1 MSLFEI
7 EINGNFKIS
16 NGEVFLNE
24 DELKKYYKLNNLNDG
39 YSDDI
44 SEYLLDDD
52 IPLMVQH
59 DNFCIYQYRYDSQ
72 EISTIIASDLYELNK
87 DSNEEVLYP
96 EWLLFFIA
104 IKKGQVSFISED
116 EFRRYIK
123 HFKFIAEIRYKK
135 YIIRNIRNYIN
146 LKEYKDAYIF
156 QEPLSDTL
164 SKYSKNVQ
172 YKISEMYNFL
182 NFLYDFHYQLK
193 EKEKYKLMW
202 NLEVYII
209 ETVNLLIEYNVPID
223 EIYKQ
228 SIRRGKAYLQNILIY
243 KPLYIRENKN
253 FFSPHLEKINGVL
266 NENIQIDTLMNIFL
280 ANEKYEDIL
289 FYYMELIERL
299 NASKISQD
307 TMGVIIKG
315 IVLGVEEYIRDVYEC
330 RGLYDCLKEIKPNS
344 HEFDG
349 LKKKIGE
356 RDSNTIFFEKFE
368 KLILDEED
376 SLEKYLM
383 LYYHSRN
390 YLAHNNID
398 MTKFFWGIDGKRTV
412 IINVL
417 DSIMIILYKLAT
429 LEDNNKINQK

>member
-7 EINGNFKIS
+7 EIDSNFKIS
-16 NGEVFLNE
+16 NGEIFLNE

-39 YSDDI
+39 YSDDT

-59 DNFCIYQYRYDSQ
+59 DNFCIYQYRYDRQ

-96 EWLLFFIA
+96 EWLLFLIA
-104 IKKGQVSFISED
+104 IKKRKVSFVRED

-135 YIIRNIRNYIN
+135 YIIRNIGNYIN

-156 QEPLSDTL
+156 QESLSDTL

-202 NLEVYII
+202 NLEVYIMG
-209 ETVNLLIEYNVPID
+209 TVNLLIECNVSTD

-228 SIRRGKAYLQNILIY
+228 SIRFGTGGKAYLQNILIY

-253 FFSPHLEKINGVL
+253 FFSPHLEKINDVL

-280 ANEKYEDIL
+280 ANKKYEDIL
-289 FYYMELIERL
+289 FSYMELLERL

-307 TMGVIIKG
+307 TMGAIIKG
-315 IVLGVEEYIRDVYEC
+315 IVLGVEEYVKLELDREFFN
-330 RGLYDCLKEIKPNS
+330 GLNIIS
-344 HEFDG
+344 
-349 LKKKIGE
+349 
-356 RDSNTIFFEKFE
+356 SNKFE
-368 KLILDEED
+368 SLKNKMCPKKENNFFDCFNKIILEED

-383 LYYHSRN
+383 IYYLSRN

-398 MTKFFWGIDGKRTV
+398 MTKFFWGDNGKKTV
-412 IINVL
+412 IINVM

-429 LEDNNKINQK
+429 LEEHNTINQK